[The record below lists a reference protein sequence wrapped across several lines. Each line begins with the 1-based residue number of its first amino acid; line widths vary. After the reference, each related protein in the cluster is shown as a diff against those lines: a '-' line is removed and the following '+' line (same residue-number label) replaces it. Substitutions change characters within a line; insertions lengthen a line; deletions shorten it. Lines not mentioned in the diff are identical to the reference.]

1 MDENDKILI
10 ETEARSK
17 SNQHRIDEL
26 AKEHAAIHEL
36 ALSVR
41 ELAVETKSI
50 REDVTAQKL
59 KIEALEQLPSQRWNS
74 MVKTIITTLCSTL
87 VGGIVGAV
95 LALVLK

>member
-1 MDENDKILI
+1 MDELNQILI
-10 ETEARSK
+10 ETAERAK
-17 SNQHRIDEL
+17 SNTHRIDEL

-59 KIEALEQLPSQRWNS
+59 KIEALEQLPAQRWNS
-74 MVKTIITTLCSTL
+74 MVKTLVTSVATTIL
-87 VGGIVGAV
+87 GGIVGAV